1 MFLPA
6 VRKINNDFD
15 LVFKCVTHTVSHQ
28 QIKGPTCMEI
38 FAMQYL
44 TLLRVN
50 SYRTVWFP
58 KEDSRNKKEKP
69 CCKGE
74 GDCQEIIQTLLY
86 KGPTCME
93 IFAMQYLTLLRVNSY
108 RMASKGRLTKQK
120 RKTLLQR
127 RRGLP
132 RNHSNTIVQGTY
144 MYIIV

>member
-93 IFAMQYLTLLRVNSY
+93 I
-108 RMASKGRLTKQK
+108 
-120 RKTLLQR
+120 
-127 RRGLP
+127 
-132 RNHSNTIVQGTY
+132 
-144 MYIIV
+144 